1 MTRQQ
6 VLDLY
11 FLQARHQLIEVAAFL
26 DRVERAEGPDDFRL
40 KSFRAALKELSGRKK
55 QKAKRVQLAFS
66 DRTTK
71 PIKQATTKAACGAF
85 PGKIQKSKPN

>member
-11 FLQARHQLIEVAAFL
+11 FLDARHKLIEVAAFL
-26 DRVERAEGPDDFRL
+26 DRVERARGEADFRMDA
-40 KSFRAALKELSGRKK
+40 FRAAVGKLNGRGKG
-55 QKAKRVQLAFS
+55 KAKQILLAFS

-71 PIKQATTKAACGAF
+71 PIPAATVKAACGAW
-85 PGKIQKSKPN
+85 PRTR